1 MKKILIALLLTT
13 SAMAQ
18 EFTPLYS
25 HGIPNYKEVVNKQ
38 SAVKGADGI
47 ERISKVSVPT
57 YRFFPAA
64 MGKAPKACVVICPG
78 GGYRIFFFY
87 RPFQYLS
94 SSSTFSTTNNHNTLT
109 IA

>member
-1 MKKILIALLLTT
+1 MKKILIALLFTT

-38 SAVKGADGI
+38 SAAKGADGI

-57 YRFFPAA
+57 YRFFPASS
-64 MGKAPKACVVICPG
+64 GKDLKSCVVICPG
-78 GGYRIFFFY
+78 GGFIL
-87 RPFQYLS
+87 PFTGGFGS
-94 SSSTFSTTNNHNTLT
+94 SSEEICAITGCASCSSSCS
-109 IA
+109 